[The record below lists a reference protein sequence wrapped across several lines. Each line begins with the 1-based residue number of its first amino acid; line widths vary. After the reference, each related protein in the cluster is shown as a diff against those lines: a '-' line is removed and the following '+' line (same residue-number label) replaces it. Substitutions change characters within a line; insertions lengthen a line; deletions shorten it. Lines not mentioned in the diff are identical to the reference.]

1 MRHTFYLYNSQNGL
15 NFLLISI
22 SHFATLL
29 VFTKTAAF
37 VFVAHL
43 RFNSY
48 LWRPLPL
55 VCLAVQ
61 SWKRKIRREIKK
73 PDKKVIYSMRQSLA
87 EPKPLWEVSR
97 LIYAPWILDN
107 VWNVVNNILHHL
119 YQPISYSMT
128 HKKLYIKTII
138 STYLKVVVLYW
149 K

>member
-29 VFTKTAAF
+29 VFTKTASI

-87 EPKPLWEVSR
+87 EPKPLWEVLR

-107 VWNVVNNILHHL
+107 VWNVWNSIPYHL
-119 YQPISYSMT
+119 YPPICR
-128 HKKLYIKTII
+128 KGIKNHI
-138 STYLKVVVLYW
+138 
-149 K
+149 